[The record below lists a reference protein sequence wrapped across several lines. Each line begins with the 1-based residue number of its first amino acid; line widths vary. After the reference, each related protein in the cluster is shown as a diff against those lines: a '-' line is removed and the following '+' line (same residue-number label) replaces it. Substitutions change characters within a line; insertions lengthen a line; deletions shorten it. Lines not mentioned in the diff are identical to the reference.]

1 MIKVKVSF
9 DTWIQLLG
17 MLGVLGGLIFVGLEM
32 RQNYEIALGN
42 QHQGRT
48 ELRAALLMSPLEGNM
63 DAVKVEF
70 LDWEEQTE
78 EQKQITIQI
87 QRFRWALLENLFF
100 QYNLGLISEGVWR
113 QTEGNIRRYYDRCE
127 LRDAITLS
135 LSNPA
140 FQEYVNS
147 FPDKCADYK

>member
-1 MIKVKVSF
+1 MKNIKVSF
-9 DTWIQLLG
+9 DTWVQLLG

-48 ELRAALLMSPLEGNM
+48 ELRAALLMSPLEGNI

-147 FPDKCADYK
+147 FPDKCAE

>member
-48 ELRAALLMSPLEGNM
+48 ELRAALLMSPLEGNI
-63 DAVKVEF
+63 DAVKVQF

>member
-1 MIKVKVSF
+1 MERIKVSF
-9 DTWIQLLG
+9 DTWIQLIG
-17 MLGVLGGLIFVGLEM
+17 MLSVLGGLIFVGLEM

-48 ELRAALLMSPLEGNM
+48 ELRAALLMSPLEGNI

-78 EQKQITIQI
+78 EQRQISIQV

-100 QYNLGLISEGVWR
+100 Q
-113 QTEGNIRRYYDRCE
+113 
-127 LRDAITLS
+127 
-135 LSNPA
+135 
-140 FQEYVNS
+140 
-147 FPDKCADYK
+147 

>member
-1 MIKVKVSF
+1 MKKVKVSF

-48 ELRAALLMSPLEGNM
+48 ALRAALLMSPLEGNI

-78 EQKQITIQI
+78 GQKQISIQI

-147 FPDKCADYK
+147 FPDNCVD

>member
-1 MIKVKVSF
+1 MGRIKVSF
-9 DTWIQLLG
+9 DTWIQLIG
-17 MLGVLGGLIFVGLEM
+17 MLSVLGGLIFVGLEM

-48 ELRAALLMSPLEGNM
+48 ELRAALLMSPLEGNI
-63 DAVKVEF
+63 DAVKLEF

-78 EQKQITIQI
+78 EQRQISIQV

-100 QYNLGLISEGVWR
+100 QYNLGLISEDVWR
-113 QTEGNIRRYYDRCE
+113 QTEENIRRWYGRCE
-127 LRDAITLS
+127 LREAMILS

-147 FPDKCADYK
+147 FPDECVE

>member
-1 MIKVKVSF
+1 
-9 DTWIQLLG
+9 
-17 MLGVLGGLIFVGLEM
+17 M

-48 ELRAALLMSPLEGNM
+48 ELRAALLMSPLEGNI

-147 FPDKCADYK
+147 FPDNCVD

>member
-1 MIKVKVSF
+1 MKNIKVSF

-48 ELRAALLMSPLEGNM
+48 ELRAALLMSPLEGNI
-63 DAVKVEF
+63 DAVKVQF

-100 QYNLGLISEGVWR
+100 QYNLGLISDGVWR

-147 FPDKCADYK
+147 FPDNCVD

>member
-1 MIKVKVSF
+1 MKNIKVSF

-48 ELRAALLMSPLEGNM
+48 ELRAALLMSPLEGNI

-147 FPDKCADYK
+147 FPDKCAE

>member
-1 MIKVKVSF
+1 MKRIKVSF
-9 DTWIQLLG
+9 DTWVQLLG

-48 ELRAALLMSPLEGNM
+48 ELRAALLMSPLEGNI

-147 FPDKCADYK
+147 FPDKCAE

>member
-1 MIKVKVSF
+1 MKKAKVSF
-9 DTWIQLLG
+9 DTWVQLLG

-48 ELRAALLMSPLEGNM
+48 ELRAALLMSPLEGNI

-147 FPDKCADYK
+147 FPDNCVD

>member
-1 MIKVKVSF
+1 MKKVKVSF
-9 DTWIQLLG
+9 DTWIQLIG
-17 MLGVLGGLIFVGLEM
+17 MLSVLGGLIFVGLEM

-48 ELRAALLMSPLEGNM
+48 ELRAALLMSPLEGNI

-70 LDWEEQTE
+70 LDWEEQTG
-78 EQKQITIQI
+78 EQRQISIQV

-100 QYNLGLISEGVWR
+100 QYNLGLISEDVWR
-113 QTEGNIRRYYDRCE
+113 QTEGNIRRWYGRCE
-127 LRDAITLS
+127 LREAMNLS

-147 FPDKCADYK
+147 FPDNCVD

>member
-1 MIKVKVSF
+1 MKRIKVSF
-9 DTWIQLLG
+9 DTWVQLLG

-48 ELRAALLMSPLEGNM
+48 ELRAALLMSPLEGNI

-70 LDWEEQTE
+70 LEWEQQTE
-78 EQKQITIQI
+78 EQRQISVQI

-100 QYNLGLISEGVWR
+100 QYNLGLISEDVWR
-113 QTEGNIRRYYDRCE
+113 QTEGNIKRWYGRCE
-127 LRDAITLS
+127 LREAMNLS

-140 FQEYVNS
+140 FQDYVNS
-147 FPDKCADYK
+147 FPDNCAD

>member
-1 MIKVKVSF
+1 MERIKVSF
-9 DTWIQLLG
+9 DTWIQLIG
-17 MLGVLGGLIFVGLEM
+17 MLSVLGGLIFVGLEM

-48 ELRAALLMSPLEGNM
+48 ELRAALLMSPLEGNI

-78 EQKQITIQI
+78 EQRQISIQV

-100 QYNLGLISEGVWR
+100 QYNLGLISEDVWR
-113 QTEGNIRRYYDRCE
+113 QTEGNIRRWYGRCE
-127 LRDAITLS
+127 LREAMNLS

-147 FPDKCADYK
+147 FPDKCAE

>member
-1 MIKVKVSF
+1 MKKVSL
-9 DTWIQLLG
+9 DTWIQLIG
-17 MLGVLGGLIFVGLEM
+17 MLSVLGGLIFVGLEM

-48 ELRAALLMSPLEGNM
+48 ELRAALLMSPLEGNI

-78 EQKQITIQI
+78 EQRQISIQV

-100 QYNLGLISEGVWR
+100 QYNLGLISEDVWR
-113 QTEGNIRRYYDRCE
+113 QTEGNIRRWYGRCE
-127 LRDAITLS
+127 LREAMNLS

-147 FPDKCADYK
+147 FPDECVE

>member
-1 MIKVKVSF
+1 MKKIKVSF
-9 DTWIQLLG
+9 DTWVQLLG

-48 ELRAALLMSPLEGNM
+48 ELRAALLMSPLEGNI

-147 FPDKCADYK
+147 FPDNCVD

>member
-1 MIKVKVSF
+1 MKNIKVSF
-9 DTWIQLLG
+9 DTWVQLLG

-48 ELRAALLMSPLEGNM
+48 ELRAALLMSPLEGNI

-147 FPDKCADYK
+147 FPNKCAE

>member
-48 ELRAALLMSPLEGNM
+48 ELRAALLMSPLEGNI
-63 DAVKVEF
+63 DAVKVQF

-147 FPDKCADYK
+147 FPDKCAD

>member
-1 MIKVKVSF
+1 MKNIKVSF

-48 ELRAALLMSPLEGNM
+48 ELRAALLMSPLEGNI

-100 QYNLGLISEGVWR
+100 QYNLGLISEGVWL

-147 FPDKCADYK
+147 VPDNGVD

>member
-1 MIKVKVSF
+1 MMKVKVSF

-48 ELRAALLMSPLEGNM
+48 ELRAALLMSPLEGNI
-63 DAVKVEF
+63 DAVKVQF

>member
-1 MIKVKVSF
+1 MERIKVSF
-9 DTWIQLLG
+9 DTWIQLIG
-17 MLGVLGGLIFVGLEM
+17 MLSVLGGLIFVGLEM

-48 ELRAALLMSPLEGNM
+48 ELRAALLMSPLEGNI

-78 EQKQITIQI
+78 EQRQISIQV

-100 QYNLGLISEGVWR
+100 QYNLGLISEDVWR
-113 QTEGNIRRYYDRCE
+113 QTEGNIRRWYGRCE
-127 LRDAITLS
+127 LREAMNLS

-147 FPDKCADYK
+147 FPDECVE

>member
-1 MIKVKVSF
+1 MGRIKVSF
-9 DTWIQLLG
+9 DTWIQLIG
-17 MLGVLGGLIFVGLEM
+17 MLSVLGGLIFVGLEM

-48 ELRAALLMSPLEGNM
+48 ELRAALLMSPLEGNI

-78 EQKQITIQI
+78 EQRQISIQV

-100 QYNLGLISEGVWR
+100 QYNLGLISEDVWR
-113 QTEGNIRRYYDRCE
+113 QTEGNIRRWYGRCE
-127 LRDAITLS
+127 LREAMNLS

-147 FPDKCADYK
+147 FPDECVE